1 MSSCYLNGEFLPLE
15 QAKISVLDRGF
26 IFGDGIY
33 EVIPVFGGQC
43 FRLKE
48 HMQRLANSLKAIGI
62 DNPLTEDEW
71 TALFATLIARN
82 GGGDQSLY
90 LQITRGVAKRDHVL
104 EIGVTPT
111 VFAMTTRLET
121 PPVPAPV
128 SAITSEDIRWK
139 LCHVK
144 AITLLPNVLLRQQA
158 AAAGAYEAILIREGQ
173 LTEGAA
179 SNVFIVSKGV
189 VKTPPKSWALLPGIT
204 RDLIIELLANSDI
217 PVLETP
223 IPEAELKAAEE
234 IWLTSSTR
242 EILPVIELNH
252 APVGSGRP
260 GPIWQQTLSL
270 YQQFKAEGF
279 ASLRQAA
286 S

>member
-1 MSSCYLNGEFLPLE
+1 MSTCYLNGEFLPLE
-15 QAKISVLDRGF
+15 QAKIPVLDRGF
-26 IFGDGIY
+26 IFGDGVY

-43 FRLKE
+43 FRLQE
-48 HMQRLANSLKAIGI
+48 HLQRLGNSLKAIGI
-62 DNPLTEDEW
+62 DDPCTETEW
-71 TALFATLIARN
+71 SRLLATLIARN
-82 GGGDQSLY
+82 GGDDQSLY

-104 EIGVTPT
+104 EIPLTPT

-121 PPVPAPV
+121 ASIPTPV
-128 SAITSEDIRWK
+128 SAITCEDIRWK
-139 LCHVK
+139 LCHIK

-179 SNVFIVSKGV
+179 SNVFIVSKGEI
-189 VKTPPKSWALLPGIT
+189 KTPPKGSALLPGIT
-204 RDLIIELLANSDI
+204 RDLVIALLAQQDI
-217 PVLETP
+217 PALEAP

-242 EILPVIELNH
+242 EILPVIELDH
-252 APVGSGRP
+252 IPVGSGRP
-260 GPIWQQTLSL
+260 GPIWQRVLAL
-270 YQQFKAEGF
+270 YQQFKREGF
-279 ASLRQAA
+279 AGLKPAA